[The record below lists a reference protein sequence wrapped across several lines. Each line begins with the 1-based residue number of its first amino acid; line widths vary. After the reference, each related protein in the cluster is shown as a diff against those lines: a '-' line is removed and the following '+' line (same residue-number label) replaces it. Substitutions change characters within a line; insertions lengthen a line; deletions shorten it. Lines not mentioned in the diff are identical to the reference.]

1 MDCAPSSCRERSTTL
16 VSVEM
21 PDQKEI
27 LLNVLGEVRPLVEI
41 DVVLEDLTLLDS
53 ESSWWPQENRRRALA
68 DGLWRRRFF
77 KSFEECLAMSDLWMT
92 LKPTFGIK
100 YLHHVRMMLH
110 EFHGRPQ
117 AAPDEPITV
126 KVSA

>member
-1 MDCAPSSCRERSTTL
+1 MLEQREAL
-16 VSVEM
+16 FNE
-21 PDQKEI
+21 
-27 LLNVLGEVRPLVEI
+27 LAGVRPLVEV

-77 KSFEECLAMSDLWMT
+77 KSLDECLAMSDLWMT

-100 YLHHVRMMLH
+100 YLHHVRMMIH
-110 EFHGRPQ
+110 EFHSHQQKTTDHHVAVNVP
-117 AAPDEPITV
+117 A
-126 KVSA
+126 